1 MLCLQTWQSTN
12 SIFAA
17 RAGDAIHYDPGDISD
32 AHEHRGNLQIRGR
45 NNAKVHIG
53 IYSPL
58 CFGSPDCDPDHPGVD
73 PAALVLPFR
82 LFVSQE
88 VAQLILD
95 SVSRQP

>member
-1 MLCLQTWQSTN
+1 MQTWQSTN
-12 SIFAA
+12 SIFAGP
-17 RAGDAIHYDPGDISD
+17 AGDAIHYDPGDISD
-32 AHEHRGNLQIRGR
+32 AREHRGNLQIRGT

-53 IYSPL
+53 IYSQL